1 MTSLLLSPILIP
13 LLASV
18 LCFTFWKH
26 VRLQRILSVCSV
38 TALVGVSVALIWRI
52 ASDGPYA
59 TQAGGWAAP
68 YGITF
73 VADTFSAIMVL
84 LNAVTSFACILYST
98 GSIDPRRERNG
109 FHGLMQALI
118 ASCSGAFLAGD
129 LFNMYVWF
137 EIMLMS
143 SFVLLTLGGQR
154 GQIEGAIKYVALNL
168 LSSSLFLSALGILYG
183 LVGTLNIAD
192 MSVKLAH
199 VDNPP
204 LMTATAM
211 LFLVAFGIKAGI
223 FPFFFWLPASYHTPP
238 HVVSALFAGMLTKVG
253 VYSIIRVFTLVFSQE
268 IHISATLIV
277 AIAGLTMV
285 TGVLGAAAQF
295 EIRRILSFH
304 IISQIGYMLMGLG
317 VAGVAMV
324 RAGALQA
331 ELGPDAPEVEA
342 MRTAAAISLTGAVF
356 YILHHIIVKANLF
369 LVGGIVD
376 RLRHTSQLKKIGGL
390 YKERPYLA
398 LLFMIPAMSL
408 AGIPILSGFWAKLV
422 LIVGA
427 VKAEAYVITV
437 VALIVSVLTL
447 FSMTK
452 IWAEAFWK
460 AQPEPAPEPEDIG
473 EDDKP
478 RGGLFPM
485 YAAVAFLATLT
496 LAIGLGARPA
506 YELAEKASNE
516 LIARTPYIEAVL
528 GPMAARQ
535 AREEAEAEA
544 AGLLQINRTTDAHTG
559 HHAEGTQ

>member
-1 MTSLLLSPILIP
+1 MTALLLSPMLIP
-13 LLASV
+13 MITAV
-18 LCFTFWKH
+18 LCFTFWKQ

-38 TALVGVSVALIWRI
+38 TALVFAAVTLLYRI
-52 ASDGPYA
+52 VTDGPYA

-118 ASCSGAFLAGD
+118 AACSGAFLAGD

-154 GQIEGAIKYVALNL
+154 KQLEGAIKYVALNL

-183 LVGTLNIAD
+183 LVGTLNLAD

-277 AIAGLTMV
+277 ALAGATMV

-317 VAGVAMV
+317 VAGVALV
-324 RAGALQA
+324 KAATLQT
-331 ELGPDAPEVEA
+331 ELGADAPEVAA
-342 MRTAAAISLTGAVF
+342 MRSAAAISLTGSVF

-369 LVGGIVD
+369 LVGGIID
-376 RLRHTSQLKKIGGL
+376 RLRHSAELKQIGGL

-427 VKAEAYVITV
+427 VKAEAYTITV
-437 VALIVSVLTL
+437 IALLVSVLTL

-460 AQPEPAPEPEDIG
+460 PQPDPAPQP
-473 EDDKP
+473 DDFGPDDQP

-485 YAAVAFLATLT
+485 YAAVAFLASLT
-496 LAIGLGARPA
+496 LVIGVSAGPA
-506 YELAEKASNE
+506 YRLAERASNE
-516 LIARTPYIEAVL
+516 LLTRTPYIEAVM
-528 GPMAARQ
+528 GPLAARKSTEDNED
-535 AREEAEAEA
+535 RP
-544 AGLLQINRTTDAHTG
+544 LTTVLPVSPEDAP
-559 HHAEGTQ
+559 